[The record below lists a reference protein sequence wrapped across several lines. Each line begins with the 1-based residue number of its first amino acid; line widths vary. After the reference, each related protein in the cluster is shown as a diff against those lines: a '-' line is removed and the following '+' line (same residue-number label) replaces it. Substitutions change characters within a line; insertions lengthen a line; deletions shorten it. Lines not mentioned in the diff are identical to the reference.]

1 MRRLAIF
8 TTALLLAPA
17 AARATDIDKYKP
29 EIFEDPAKLE
39 KKAGD
44 FFELD
49 EFKDVKEKKPKKMA
63 VSEFTVSFVT
73 QSLKQNS
80 VMVMGNTT
88 QHNFD
93 FGGEH
98 MARMTDVFYKAFV
111 DKMKEKGIE
120 IVPTAEL
127 AASPYYKALVGD
139 DGGTKKAKGGG
150 AHLGKGGIAAKV
162 NVFTPEGL
170 RDLDWSGST
179 EELNE
184 ANEARLIEGMGID
197 GVFHVNVMVGIF
209 HAEYPSVEVGTKV
222 SHRLGFKTSKN
233 KKTGEIEYAYADWG
247 DAGLTTGLYTEDSV
261 VTGKDKSGKG
271 VRFEVDK
278 DKFEAA
284 VTMMWNAVV
293 KMAAVGM

>member
-1 MRRLAIF
+1 MKRLALA
-8 TTALLLAPA
+8 TTALLLVSAT
-17 AARATDIDKYKP
+17 ARATDIDKYKP

-49 EFKDVKEKKPKKMA
+49 EFKDVREKKPKRMA

-88 QHNFD
+88 EHHFD
-93 FGGEH
+93 FGGVH
-98 MARMTDVFYKAFV
+98 MTRMTDNFYKAFV
-111 DKMKEKGIE
+111 DAMKAKGFE

-127 AASPYYKALVGD
+127 AASPFYAALVGD

-150 AHLGKGGIAAKV
+150 AHLGKGGMAAKV
-162 NVFTPEGL
+162 NVMSPEGL
-170 RDLDWSGST
+170 KDLDWSGDT

-184 ANEARLIEGMGID
+184 ANEAKLIEGMGID

-222 SHRLGFKTSKN
+222 SHRLGFKTSKH
-233 KKTGEIEYAYADWG
+233 KKTGAIEYGYVDWG

-271 VRFEVDK
+271 VRFEVDQ
-278 DKFEAA
+278 DRFEAA
-284 VTMMWNAVV
+284 VTKMWNAVV
-293 KMAAVGM
+293 KMAAAGM